1 MPVTY
6 STEVFADGLE
16 SPNGV
21 NILFNR
27 LQNLEK
33 EIKILRDI
41 GQAAQEARW
50 KVLRKSQICKSQL
63 TLLMKSFK
71 SKNRRGESG
80 R

>member
-41 GQAAQEARW
+41 GQAAQEAR
-50 KVLRKSQICKSQL
+50 
-63 TLLMKSFK
+63 
-71 SKNRRGESG
+71 
-80 R
+80 